1 MLSFSE
7 RTLSNPRRKQAAFD
21 SQTNGDCGE
30 IPRRR
35 KFWSRSP
42 QCGEK
47 IFPGNSPAP
56 KPRHFFSLFE
66 TKMPFQLPVPWLFK
80 SRPSFTFSRRV
91 NHGHTTRSTKLH
103 AIMARSG
110 HRPLASLGPR
120 TSPNTANPRSA
131 ANRGYG
137 SYRCGFQPD
146 ESSSLLISRVI
157 EKSNIWLIG
166 GILFEET
173 FMISARTPTSE
184 R

>member
-1 MLSFSE
+1 
-7 RTLSNPRRKQAAFD
+7 
-21 SQTNGDCGE
+21 
-30 IPRRR
+30 
-35 KFWSRSP
+35 
-42 QCGEK
+42 
-47 IFPGNSPAP
+47 
-56 KPRHFFSLFE
+56 
-66 TKMPFQLPVPWLFK
+66 MPFQLPVPWLFK

-173 FMISARTPTSE
+173 LPIRLSREPHPLYVVCLLGLQARAGAGALRRRSG
-184 R
+184 